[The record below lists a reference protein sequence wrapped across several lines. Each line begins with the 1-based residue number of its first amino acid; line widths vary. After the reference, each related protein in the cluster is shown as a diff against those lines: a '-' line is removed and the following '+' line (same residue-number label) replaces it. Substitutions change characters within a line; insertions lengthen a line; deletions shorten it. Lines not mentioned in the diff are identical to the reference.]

1 MFEFYGEPPSSTLRV
16 TVVLLD
22 GRPVGLAGLSRTGLA
37 TWFFTEH
44 SPELVPYLSTV
55 TVWRAIKRA
64 LSFIAECRCTVYVIS
79 EDPKMMQRLHFGR
92 VPGHE
97 NVWRN

>member
-1 MFEFYGEPPSSTLRV
+1 MFEFYGERPRTTLRV
-16 TVVLLD
+16 TAVLLD
-22 GRPVGLAGLSRTGLA
+22 GRVAGLAGLSRTEAA

-44 SPELVPYLSTV
+44 APELTPYLSNV

-64 LSFIAECRCTVYVIS
+64 LRFIDECRCTVYVIS